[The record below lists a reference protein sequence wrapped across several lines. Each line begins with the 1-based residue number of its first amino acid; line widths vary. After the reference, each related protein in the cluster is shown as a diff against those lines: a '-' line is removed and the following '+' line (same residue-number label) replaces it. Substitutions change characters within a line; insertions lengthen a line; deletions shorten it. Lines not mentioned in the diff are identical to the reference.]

1 MTGLCLPNSDIDFV
15 IRFPKKKKDA
25 TKNKKGESKPD
36 AINLD
41 ESEKKTKEEDGGQEE
56 GEDLEDLIS
65 NPLHKLAEAVRE
77 EFGIRSELDTMD
89 LAVDDEVDDASE
101 HLSYLE
107 VIEQTRVPLVK
118 FTVAPYNLDIDV
130 CFDQPGGPE
139 SAELMHRFMESMPPL
154 RPLTFILKYF
164 LASRDMNKPYT
175 GGIGSYLLQI
185 MIVSFLQQRSR
196 EDLHSK
202 GTAGGN
208 YYNLGSLLL
217 DFFELYGMD
226 FNYVTTGI
234 SVRNDGFYFAK
245 GEREKKSI
253 FWQPNRPFSLA
264 VENPLE
270 TTMDVGAG
278 AFRMN
283 MIQRIF
289 EHAFK
294 TFMAYV
300 AEPREHTDSILATI
314 IPPTEEMVKRMALK
328 VEDSVEED
336 VGSKSSANNG
346 DGNNQNNISRKKH
359 KADRRDSGG
368 SRGSKKGKN
377 KKRSSK

>member
-1 MTGLCLPNSDIDFV
+1 
-15 IRFPKKKKDA
+15 
-25 TKNKKGESKPD
+25 
-36 AINLD
+36 
-41 ESEKKTKEEDGGQEE
+41 
-56 GEDLEDLIS
+56 
-65 NPLHKLAEAVRE
+65 
-77 EFGIRSELDTMD
+77 
-89 LAVDDEVDDASE
+89 
-101 HLSYLE
+101 
-107 VIEQTRVPLVK
+107 
-118 FTVAPYNLDIDV
+118 
-130 CFDQPGGPE
+130 
-139 SAELMHRFMESMPPL
+139 
-154 RPLTFILKYF
+154 
-164 LASRDMNKPYT
+164 
-175 GGIGSYLLQI
+175 
-185 MIVSFLQQRSR
+185 
-196 EDLHSK
+196 
-202 GTAGGN
+202 
-208 YYNLGSLLL
+208 
-217 DFFELYGMD
+217 MD

-328 VEDSVEED
+328 VEDNAEED